1 MGKAMDMLP
10 AAAPL
15 IRGLPGKR
23 RSGKRGPG
31 EGAADADDLDGRR
44 PDKSRSDKSRS
55 DKSRSDKSRSDKSR
69 SDKSPAARGREDKG
83 RPDKGRPDKGR
94 RAAKGRARKPAK
106 GATRNTSVAA
116 EQPRAPSAW
125 LNRLLVLAGAAV
137 VLAAAAQAYVT
148 VLDIPVQRVGVT
160 GELEHTQAELVQDMV
175 QPSLAGGF
183 LRADLQHM
191 REQLEGLPW
200 IYRATVRRKWP
211 NALEIHVVEQ
221 LPIARWGQDGFLNHE
236 GEIFRSGKSGAWE
249 SLPLLQGPEGT
260 AKALMANY
268 QRLVEL
274 LAPLG
279 MAVEQLAVDERGQ
292 VEAVL
297 AGGIQLVVGGDNF
310 LERMHRFVAIYRT
323 QLAARAG
330 EVERVDL
337 RYESGIAVAF
347 SEPLQTNEL

>member
-10 AAAPL
+10 VAAPL

-31 EGAADADDLDGRR
+31 EEADAAGLDGRR

-55 DKSRSDKSRSDKSR
+55 DKSRSDKSRSKKR
-69 SDKSPAARGREDKG
+69 PAA
-83 RPDKGRPDKGR
+83 KGRPDKGR
-94 RAAKGRARKPAK
+94 RAVKGRARKPAK

-125 LNRLLVLAGAAV
+125 LNRLLVLAGAGV

-148 VLDIPVQRVGVT
+148 VLEIPVQRVGVT
-160 GELEHTQAELVQDMV
+160 GELEHTQAELVQEMV

-183 LRADLQHM
+183 LKADLQHM

-236 GEIFRSGKSGAWE
+236 GEIFRSGKSGAGE

-268 QRLVEL
+268 QR
-274 LAPLG
+274 
-279 MAVEQLAVDERGQ
+279 
-292 VEAVL
+292 
-297 AGGIQLVVGGDNF
+297 
-310 LERMHRFVAIYRT
+310 
-323 QLAARAG
+323 ARS
-330 EVERVDL
+330 R
-337 RYESGIAVAF
+337 R
-347 SEPLQTNEL
+347 

>member
-15 IRGLPGKR
+15 IKGLPGKR
-23 RSGKRGPG
+23 RKAKRGPG
-31 EGAADADDLDGRR
+31 EGETDAAGVDGR
-44 PDKSRSDKSRS
+44 RSDKSRS
-55 DKSRSDKSRSDKSR
+55 DKSRSDKSR
-69 SDKSPAARGREDKG
+69 ADKG
-83 RPDKGRPDKGR
+83 RAEKSRADKGR
-94 RAAKGRARKPAK
+94 RAAKGRARKPTK

-148 VLDIPVQRVGVT
+148 VLEIPVQRVGVT

-183 LRADLQHM
+183 LKADLQHM

>member
-10 AAAPL
+10 VAAPL

-31 EGAADADDLDGRR
+31 EEADAAGLDGRR

-55 DKSRSDKSRSDKSR
+55 KKR
-69 SDKSPAARGREDKG
+69 PAA
-83 RPDKGRPDKGR
+83 KGRPDKGR
-94 RAAKGRARKPAK
+94 RAVKGRARKPAK

-116 EQPRAPSAW
+116 EQPRAPSAC
-125 LNRLLVLAGAAV
+125 LNRLLVLAGAGV

-148 VLDIPVQRVGVT
+148 VLEIPVQRVGVT
-160 GELEHTQAELVQDMV
+160 GELEHTQAELVQEMV

-183 LRADLQHM
+183 LKADLQHM

-236 GEIFRSGKSGAWE
+236 GEIFRSGKSGAGE

-297 AGGIQLVVGGDNF
+297 AGGIQLVVGGDHF

-330 EVERVDL
+330 EVQRVDL